1 MVLPTNTEEERQ
13 RNQVCPQKVREV
25 SFSSRSIF
33 KGPPPGSKVGKG
45 KTTFLINKQSNPN
58 YNGFVGL
65 KGTSFF

>member
-13 RNQVCPQKVREV
+13 RNQVCSQPVRV
-25 SFSSRSIF
+25 SFSSTSIF

-45 KTTFLINKQSNPN
+45 KTTFLINKPTNPN

>member
-13 RNQVCPQKVREV
+13 RNQVCPQTVKV
-25 SFSSRSIF
+25 SFSSRYIF

-45 KTTFLINKQSNPN
+45 KTTFMINKQSNPN

>member
-13 RNQVCPQKVREV
+13 RNQVRSPVREV

-45 KTTFLINKQSNPN
+45 KTTFSNSIPTNPN